1 MILIL
6 SVFLI
11 STLALSDVG
20 SFWTLNDVHYSQH
33 YRQGSNPNTAC
44 TKGHGSAGKFG
55 HLQCCAPKPLLDSAL
70 DFMASIEPNPDF
82 VSFLGDLIPQSETL
96 KESVFKKANIKPF
109 IQSFT
114 DLVHNAFPNSRF
126 VPVLGNHDILPAF
139 QFSPLNRYIYK
150 DSLEAW
156 KHYIPQKYVED
167 YLHGG
172 YYRVDLTPSLSLLVL
187 NTNLYFTCN
196 IESLISK
203 DPEGQ
208 FQWIENQMNNI
219 IAEDRNVL
227 VISHVPVGIM
237 ESTGIGE
244 HGAIPNMWPQFN
256 HRLLKSLQPG
266 VDSGRVKALFAGHE
280 HSDAMRLLWNEKENG
295 PGSVMFISPSLT
307 YSENSFYGGSNPG
320 VRLYRFNRTTGTILD
335 FEQYYLNVSAANESE
350 VAEWKLEYSARDAY
364 KEKDMSAASSYRIWK
379 KLTVDSEMMAQYVK
393 MNTVG
398 LGQVKI
404 DHNVVVRHLCSYRYA
419 HLLEFYTC
427 KI

>member
-1 MILIL
+1 MTLL
-6 SVFLI
+6 LVFSVFLV

-20 SFWTLNDVHYSQH
+20 SFWTINDVHYSDH
-33 YRQGSNPNTAC
+33 YRQGSDPNTAC
-44 TKGHGSAGKFG
+44 TRGHGSAGKFG
-55 HLQCCAPKPLLDSAL
+55 NLQCCAPKPLLDSAL
-70 DFMASIEPNPDF
+70 EFMASLEPNPDF
-82 VSFLGDLIPQSETL
+82 D
-96 KESVFKKANIKPF
+96 
-109 IQSFT
+109 FT
-114 DLVHNAFPNSRF
+114 DLVHKAFPNSQF

-139 QFSPLNRYIYK
+139 QFSPLTRYIYK
-150 DSLEAW
+150 DSFEAW
-156 KHYIPQKYVED
+156 KDSIPKEYVED

-187 NTNLYFTCN
+187 NTNLYFTFN
-196 IESLISK
+196 AESLIFK

-208 FQWIENQMNNI
+208 FQWIEDQMHRI

-227 VISHVPVGIM
+227 VITHIPVGTI
-237 ESTGIGE
+237 ESNGIGE

-280 HSDAMRLLWNEKENG
+280 HSDAMRLLWNEKENS
-295 PGSVMFISPSLT
+295 PGSVMFVSPSLT
-307 YSENSFYGGSNPG
+307 YTENSFYSGNNPA

-335 FEQYYLNVSAANESE
+335 YEQYYLNVSVANESE

-364 KEKDMSAASSYRIWK
+364 KEKDMSAESSYRIWK

-393 MNTVG
+393 RNTVG
-398 LGQVKI
+398 LGHVKLN
-404 DHNVVVRHLCSYRYA
+404 HKVVVRHLCSYRYA
-419 HLLEFYTC
+419 HLTEFYTC